1 MTYPAALALCWFCIF
16 GSAALYLAWLEWR
29 VWIGHDTEA
38 DCLKRYQDARMRE
51 EMRK

>member
-1 MTYPAALALCWFCIF
+1 MTYHAAMALCWLCIF
-16 GSAALYLAWLEWR
+16 ASAALYLAWLIWREWC
-29 VWIGHDTEA
+29 GHGTQA